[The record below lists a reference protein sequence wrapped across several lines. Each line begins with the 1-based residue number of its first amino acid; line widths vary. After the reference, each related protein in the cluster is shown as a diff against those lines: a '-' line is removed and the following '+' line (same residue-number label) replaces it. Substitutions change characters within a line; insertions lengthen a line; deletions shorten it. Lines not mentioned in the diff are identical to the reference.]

1 MGQGIGFVTDALK
14 YNALDA
20 AGTLRDSTDAS
31 ESRLVSFL
39 SRANYGYRDR
49 FFVTGVLR
57 YDGSSK
63 FAEGHKWALFPG
75 LSASWHLTQGGL
87 CGGRSPTCACA
98 SAGGVKAIRAS
109 NPITPWQPWWA
120 APARRIRGAT
130 CRRRGSSRTTSATQ
144 NSSGSRQRSTTE
156 PWTSA

>member
-39 SRANYGYRDR
+39 SRANYGFKDR

-75 LSASWHLTQGGL
+75 LSASWHLTQGGVVRGPFSDL
-87 CGGRSPTCACA
+87 RGRVGRGRRSHSWIPPYKFFATPVGGT
-98 SAGGVKAIRAS
+98 
-109 NPITPWQPWWA
+109 
-120 APARRIRGAT
+120 GAT
-130 CRRRGSSRTTSATQ
+130 Y
-144 NSSGSRQRSTTE
+144 
-156 PWTSA
+156 PWSDVPQAGVI